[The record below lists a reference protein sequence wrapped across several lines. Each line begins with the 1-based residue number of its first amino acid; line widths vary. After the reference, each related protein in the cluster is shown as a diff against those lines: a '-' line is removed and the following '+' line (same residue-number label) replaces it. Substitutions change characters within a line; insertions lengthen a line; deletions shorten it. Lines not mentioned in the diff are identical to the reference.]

1 MKYPTLKLALVTAV
15 LATAQLCIAADEP
28 SDPSWKKAADNK
40 IFAQTLVDSA
50 KQSHSDLL
58 VVGIHSNLPGTKDE
72 RMIACSLDRIGK
84 VDDDDDKAGA
94 VDGKTVL
101 APNLTEPDKFE
112 ILMPLKD
119 KSGLRIGALALVFK
133 YKQGDDE
140 VKLLAKATKIRDGFA
155 AKLGGADDLFKAVP

>member
-1 MKYPTLKLALVTAV
+1 MNTPALKIILLSAFLTGS
-15 LATAQLCIAADEP
+15 QFCFGADEP

-40 IFAQTLVDSA
+40 IFAQTLADGA
-50 KQSHSDLL
+50 LKSHSDVL

-72 RMIACSLDRIGK
+72 RMIACTLDRVGK

-101 APNLTEPDKFE
+101 APNQTEPEKFE

-119 KSGLRIGALALVFK
+119 RAGDRIGAVAFVFK
-133 YKQGDDE
+133 YKKGDDE
-140 VKLLAKATKIRDGFA
+140 VKLLSKATKIRDGFA
-155 AKLGGADDLFKAVP
+155 AKLNSGEDLFKAVP

>member
-1 MKYPTLKLALVTAV
+1 MNYPSLKLALVTV
-15 LATAQLCIAADEP
+15 FLAGSQLCFGADEP

-40 IFAQTLVDSA
+40 IFAQTLADDA
-50 KQSHSDLL
+50 LKSHSDLF

-72 RMIACSLDRIGK
+72 RMIACTLDRVGK

-101 APNLTEPDKFE
+101 APNQTEPNKFE

-119 KSGLRIGALALVFK
+119 KAGDRIGAVAFVFK

-155 AKLGGADDLFKAVP
+155 AKLNSGDDLFKPVP